1 MTKEVASPQ
10 KAESSQ
16 TSARRGQVEIVGFA
30 LFGAF
35 EKFVATRGHRL
46 RVGRRKLLVRR
57 GAGGADRG
65 HWGRLIGHGFQ
76 ILALAAGAERH
87 EQRGARQGGGDRT
100 AVSHLNPPA
109 RRGPRRGLPL
119 RSEEQTSEL
128 QSLMRNSYAVF

>member
-65 HWGRLIGHGFQ
+65 HRGRLIGHGFQ
-76 ILALAAGAERH
+76 IRAQAAG
-87 EQRGARQGGGDRT
+87 
-100 AVSHLNPPA
+100 
-109 RRGPRRGLPL
+109 
-119 RSEEQTSEL
+119 RSEEPTSEL
-128 QSLMRNSYAVF
+128 QSLMRTVYAVLRLKHRK

>member
-1 MTKEVASPQ
+1 MTKEVASPP

-46 RVGRRKLLVRR
+46 RVGRRTLLVRR

-65 HWGRLIGHGFQ
+65 NRGRLICHGFQ
-76 ILALAAGAERH
+76 ILALSPGADRN
-87 EQRGARQGGGDRT
+87 EQRGYRQGGSART
-100 AVSHLNPPA
+100 ALAPI
-109 RRGPRRGLPL
+109 
-119 RSEEQTSEL
+119 T
-128 QSLMRNSYAVF
+128 

>member
-65 HWGRLIGHGFQ
+65 HRGRLIGHGFQ

-87 EQRGARQGGGDRT
+87 EQRGAR
-100 AVSHLNPPA
+100 
-109 RRGPRRGLPL
+109 
-119 RSEEQTSEL
+119 RSEEHTSEL
-128 QSLMRNSYAVF
+128 HSLMRISYAVLCLKTKKIQPS